1 MTIYE
6 DFLTSFRDRMTSFF
20 SASLESIKEGLLA
33 TYEQGKTC
41 VSRLLYGVF
50 DAHHV
55 IQRVVL
61 VGGLASSPYVYRQ
74 LLNWGEKHGM
84 SISRPDGPM

>member
-1 MTIYE
+1 
-6 DFLTSFRDRMTSFF
+6 MTSFF

-33 TYEQGKTC
+33 TYEQGRTC
-41 VSRLLYGVF
+41 VSELFDGVF
-50 DAHHV
+50 NIHRV
-55 IQRVVL
+55 FQRVVL

-74 LLNWGEKHGM
+74 LLNWGEKHAM